1 MRPIRPFLTAL
12 LAVALVSS
20 VQAAEAVLR
29 PQEQSRLARFDEIA
43 GRALLE
49 AMAGGAPAD
58 VAALAKALSGTPQ
71 IAFDE
76 SLGGDW
82 NCRTMKLGG
91 QSPLVVYTPF
101 RCRLTFIGDGYSF
114 EKLSGSQRTKG
125 TITLRAGGAVY
136 VGVGFVA
143 DQTPPDYADLEPDF
157 EGNGE
162 IQPDVAVF
170 QRVSPTRAR
179 LMFPAPVVES
189 DFDILEL
196 TR

>member
-1 MRPIRPFLTAL
+1 MILTAL
-12 LAVALVSS
+12 LALVLATGTD
-20 VQAAEAVLR
+20 AAEITLR

-43 GRALLE
+43 GKALLE
-49 AMAGGAPAD
+49 AMAGGAPGD
-58 VAALAKALSGTPQ
+58 VAALSKALSGTPQ
-71 IAFDE
+71 VAFDE
-76 SLGGDW
+76 SLSGDW
-82 NCRTMKLGG
+82 TCRTMKLGG
-91 QSPLVVYTPF
+91 ATPLVVYTPF
-101 RCRLTFIGDGYSF
+101 RCRLTFLGDGYSF

-125 TITLRAGGAVY
+125 KISLRSGGAVY

-143 DQTPPDYADLEPDF
+143 DQTPPDYAELEPDF
-157 EGNGE
+157 EGTGE
-162 IQPDVAVF
+162 VQPDIAVF